1 MDAAPQEA
9 CHNVARFGRKVSHL
23 RASHT
28 EWFKAKTLAGQFSV
42 TVDKPSPR
50 IQTPTLGRPNPS
62 APSEEKLTMLYA
74 ESVRLRLATG
84 DEVQAFVRAGTSS
97 NCKKCLLLHGNPAT
111 LLDWTPLV
119 PLLPSA
125 IELAAID
132 LPGFGRS
139 PRINSK
145 PECVS
150 LDRFADCAIAV
161 ADALSWTEPFFI
173 VGHSHGG
180 GVAQVAAARYPERVA
195 GIVLI
200 SSLTARKQGSYR
212 FLALPLA
219 EPALRLAGYI
229 LGSST
234 LRPVGKCIMRRV
246 MKQIWSP
253 EPVPGERFDRDLALF
268 SSRREVL
275 VSMVHV
281 AKGRPCQYIAS
292 SAPRIRCPVLM
303 IHGERDALVPVE
315 YARGVHELIVNAG
328 GQSELRILS
337 GAGHAVIDYQ
347 SADVANCIAQFLSQ
361 HEFHDQGCPSH
372 VRD

>member
-1 MDAAPQEA
+1 
-9 CHNVARFGRKVSHL
+9 
-23 RASHT
+23 
-28 EWFKAKTLAGQFSV
+28 
-42 TVDKPSPR
+42 
-50 IQTPTLGRPNPS
+50 
-62 APSEEKLTMLYA
+62 MLYA
-74 ESVRLRLATG
+74 KSTRLHLATG
-84 DEVQAFVRAGTSS
+84 DEVQAFVRTGTSS
-97 NCKKCLLLHGNPAT
+97 NRKKCLLLHGNPAT

-125 IELAAID
+125 IDIAAID

-139 PRINSK
+139 PRTNSK
-145 PECVS
+145 PECVN

-161 ADALSWTEPFFI
+161 ADALSWAEPFFI

-200 SSLTARKQGSYR
+200 SSLTARRHGSYR

-229 LGSST
+229 LGSTT
-234 LRPVGKCIMRRV
+234 LRPVGECIMRRV

-253 EPVPGERFDRDLALF
+253 EPVPDERFDRDLALF
-268 SSRREVL
+268 SSSEVL
-275 VSMVHV
+275 VNMVHV
-281 AKGRPCQYIAS
+281 AKGRPCQCIAS
-292 SAPRIRCPVLM
+292 SAPRIRCPVLI
-303 IHGERDALVPVE
+303 IHGELDALVPVE

-347 SADVANCIAQFLSQ
+347 TTDVANCIAQFLSRCGS
-361 HEFHDQGCPSH
+361 HERGCT
-372 VRD
+372 